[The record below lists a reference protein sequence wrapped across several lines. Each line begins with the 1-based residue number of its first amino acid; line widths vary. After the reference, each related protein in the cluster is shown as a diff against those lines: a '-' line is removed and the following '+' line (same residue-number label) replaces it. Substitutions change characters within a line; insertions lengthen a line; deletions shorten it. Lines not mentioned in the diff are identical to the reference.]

1 MMKRFFAA
9 VFIFALLL
17 IAGCGTASEENKA
30 ERLPKLTIGLMPDTD
45 SIPFIIAAERGYFAE
60 EGVEV
65 DLVSF
70 KSAMERDAALQSG
83 NLDGA
88 VSDLLAVIFARS
100 GGFSVHATSYT
111 DGNYNLIAGNDSGI
125 ASVGDLRGKE
135 IAVSRNTIIE
145 YVTDEI
151 LAANGMRE
159 QDIAKIVIPQIPVRL
174 EMLQSGNLSA
184 AVLPEPMAS
193 IAAAS
198 GGRYITG
205 SGDLSINPGV
215 IVFTDVALQDKE
227 KSIHAMYRSY
237 DKAIQ
242 YLNDAPRTDYI
253 DFVIERSGFPISA
266 HNALQLKPYR
276 PAGMPT
282 RKDVEEAV
290 RWVKSKELAGNYSYD
305 DLVSYL
311 LTEER

>member
-111 DGNYNLIAGNDSGI
+111 DGNYNLIAGNNSGI

-159 QDIAKIVIPQIPVRL
+159 QDIAKIVIPQIPARL

-198 GGRYITG
+198 GSRYITG

-276 PAGMPT
+276 PAGMPK

>member
-1 MMKRFFAA
+1 MMKRFLTAA
-9 VFIFALLL
+9 LIFTFLLT
-17 IAGCGTASEENKA
+17 AGCGTALEENKA
-30 ERLPKLTIGLMPDTD
+30 EQLPKLTIGLMPDTD

-65 DLVSF
+65 DIVSF

-111 DGNYNLIAGNDSGI
+111 DGNYNLIAGSDTGI
-125 ASVGDLRGKE
+125 ATVGDLRGKE
-135 IAVSRNTIIE
+135 VAVSRNTIIE

-151 LAANGMRE
+151 LAANGMHE
-159 QDIAKIVIPQIPVRL
+159 QDVAKIVIPQIPVRL

-193 IAAAS
+193 VAAAS
-198 GGRYITG
+198 GGHYIIG

-215 IVFTDVALQDKE
+215 VVFTDAALEDKE
-227 KSIHAMYRSY
+227 KSIRAMYRSY
-237 DKAIQ
+237 NKAIQ
-242 YLNDAPRTDYI
+242 YLNDAPRKDYI
-253 DFVIERSGFPISA
+253 DLVVEWSGFPA
-266 HNALQLKPYR
+266 AARDVLQLQPYR
-276 PAGMPT
+276 SAGMPK

-290 RWVKSKELAGNYSYD
+290 RWVRSKELSGDYGYD
-305 DLVSYL
+305 DLVSYIL
-311 LTEER
+311 LEDR